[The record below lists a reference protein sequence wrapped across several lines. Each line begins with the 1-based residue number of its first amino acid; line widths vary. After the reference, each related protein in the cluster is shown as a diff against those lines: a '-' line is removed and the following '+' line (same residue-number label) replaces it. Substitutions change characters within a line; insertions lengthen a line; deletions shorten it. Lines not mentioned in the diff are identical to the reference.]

1 MSDLSTHSPE
11 TSAPKSLFG
20 KAERRYLTRLAPA
33 LQNPP
38 EPLTVAMWL
47 EKAQAEGL
55 DPQRIYESAV
65 ACRPPHWTKA
75 PSFHDVMNQ
84 PAELRHGPVS
94 LAPLRDP

>member
-1 MSDLSTHSPE
+1 MSDQSTDVRE
-11 TSAPKSLFG
+11 TSTPSSLFG

-55 DPQRIYESAV
+55 DPQRIYDSAV
-65 ACRPPHWTKA
+65 ACRPPHWMTA
-75 PSFHDVMNQ
+75 PPYSDVN
-84 PAELRHGPVS
+84 PNG
-94 LAPLRDP
+94 

>member
-1 MSDLSTHSPE
+1 MSDQSTHLPE
-11 TSAPKSLFG
+11 TSPPSSIFG

-55 DPQRIYESAV
+55 DPQRIYETAV
-65 ACRPPHWTKA
+65 NARPDHWMTA
-75 PSFHDVMNQ
+75 PSFSDVMN
-84 PAELRHGPVS
+84 H
-94 LAPLRDP
+94 

>member
-1 MSDLSTHSPE
+1 MEVSNTSP
-11 TSAPKSLFG
+11 TASQPSSLFG

-55 DPQRIYESAV
+55 DPQRIYEAAV
-65 ACRPPHWTKA
+65 AARPPHWMPV
-75 PSFHDVMNQ
+75 PSFSDVMNLS
-84 PAELRHGPVS
+84 E
-94 LAPLRDP
+94 

>member
-1 MSDLSTHSPE
+1 MSDQSADVRE
-11 TSAPKSLFG
+11 TSTPRTLFG

-55 DPQRIYESAV
+55 DPQRIYEAAV
-65 ACRPPHWTKA
+65 NARPDHWMEA
-75 PSFHDVMNQ
+75 PSFSYVMN
-84 PAELRHGPVS
+84 PNR
-94 LAPLRDP
+94 